1 MIGKRLQLA
10 RKAAGLSLR
19 DLEAKIDKIVSAQA
33 LSKYE
38 RDEMMPSSDV
48 LRAIAQALGVSESYL
63 LGQNDLTLEAVEFRK
78 NRITSRKEEAR
89 IEATVLSAVERYLEI
104 EDLVGATSVTWSRP
118 QGAPFPVH
126 EPAEAEAAAMRL
138 RTAWNLGGEPIP
150 NLAEFLEERG
160 IKVIPLEF
168 GESISGLMCK
178 AQGSKGAEVPVIV
191 VNKDDTGERQRFTL
205 AHELGHLVLEAP
217 SGAKGEKLAHWFA
230 GAFLMPAE
238 TLWQEVG
245 KHRSSLSIRE
255 LFDLKALFKVSVQAI
270 TYRLKDLQIISQQL
284 FKKLFDYFEEK
295 GWRKPP
301 YPEPN
306 AIPPERPGRFRRLC
320 FRAVVEGAVSES
332 KVAELLGISVRDLD
346 RMLEQPV

>member
-1 MIGKRLQLA
+1 MIGKRLQIA
-10 RKAAGLSLR
+10 RRAAGRSLR
-19 DLEAKIDKIVSAQA
+19 DLGAGIDKIVSAQA

-48 LRAIAQALGVSESYL
+48 LRAIARALGVPESYL

-78 NRITSRKEEAR
+78 NRITSRKEEAK
-89 IEATVLSAVERYLEI
+89 IEASVLSAVERYLEI
-104 EDLVGATSVTWSRP
+104 EDLVGAASVAWSRP
-118 QGAPFPVH
+118 QGAPFSVH
-126 EPAEAEAAAMRL
+126 EPADAEASAMRL
-138 RTAWNLGGEPIP
+138 RAAWNLGGEPVP

-160 IKVIPLEF
+160 IKIIPLEF
-168 GESISGLMCK
+168 GENVSGLMCK
-178 AQGSKGAEVPVIV
+178 AQGAKGGDVPVIV

-205 AHELGHLVLEAP
+205 AHELGHLVLDAP

-245 KHRSSLSIRE
+245 KHRNELSIGE
-255 LFDLKALFKVSVQAI
+255 LFELKALFKLSVQAI
-270 TYRLKDLQIISQQL
+270 TYRLKDLQIISGPL
-284 FKKLFDYFEEK
+284 FKKLFDHFVEQ

-301 YPEPN
+301 YAEPG
-306 AIPPERPGRFRRLC
+306 AIPPERPERFRRLC
-320 FRAVVEGAVSES
+320 FRAVAEGAVSES
-332 KVAELLGISVRDLD
+332 KAAELLGVSVRQLD